1 MFPVINYAGGATTIS
16 VMQGLYGV
24 PTRTE
29 EIKGDEY
36 DGASCAEIESIKE
49 EVHVR
54 RIELLI
60 FLTGRKK

>member
-1 MFPVINYAGGATTIS
+1 MFPVINDAGGASTIS
-16 VMQGLYGV
+16 VMQGLCGV

-29 EIKGDEY
+29 EIKGD
-36 DGASCAEIESIKE
+36 DGASCAEIDSFKQ